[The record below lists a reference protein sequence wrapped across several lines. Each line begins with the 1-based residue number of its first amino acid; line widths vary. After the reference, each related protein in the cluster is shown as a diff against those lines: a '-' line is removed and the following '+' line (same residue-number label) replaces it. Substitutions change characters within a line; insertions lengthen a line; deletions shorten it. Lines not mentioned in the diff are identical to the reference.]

1 MAKYIFLATYS
12 DEGAKGIVGGDSDRA
27 AAMEVL
33 CNSVGAKLISVDI
46 TRGEYDVCVMVEADS
61 FAQIAAMSLKA
72 RASGAVGDKFVTLEA
87 VDIEEI
93 RSVAKGVQYTPP
105 SG

>member
-12 DEGAKGIVGGDSDRA
+12 DEGVKGIVGGDSDRA

-46 TRGEYDVCVMVEADS
+46 TRGEYDVCIMVEAES
-61 FAQIAAMSLKA
+61 FAQVAAMSLKA
-72 RASGAVGDKFVTLEA
+72 RSSGAVGDKFVTLEA

>member
-1 MAKYIFLATYS
+1 MSKYIFLATYS
-12 DEGAKGIVGGDSDRA
+12 DEATKGIVAGDSDRVA
-27 AAMEVL
+27 AVEAL
-33 CNSVGAKLISVDI
+33 CNSLGIKLISADI
-46 TRGEYDVCVMVEADS
+46 TRGEYDICIIVEADS

-72 RASGAVGDKFVTLEA
+72 RASGAADKFVTLEA